1 MVDADHS
8 CLMQG
13 SSKFFYF
20 AKATDELIQSLSVQY
35 IHLLSLLDHQSLF
48 LKAHDYI

>member
-8 CLMQG
+8 RLMRG

-20 AKATDELIQSLSVQY
+20 AKASDGLDSVSVQY
-35 IHLLSLLDHQSLF
+35 IHLLLLLERQSLF